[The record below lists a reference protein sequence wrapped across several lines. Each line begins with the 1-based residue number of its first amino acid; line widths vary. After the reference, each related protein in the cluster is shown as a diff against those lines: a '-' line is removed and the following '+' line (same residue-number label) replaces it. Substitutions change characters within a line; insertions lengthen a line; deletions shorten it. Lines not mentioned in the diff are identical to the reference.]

1 MYTLSNSNCT
11 AYAHSTFNKDDAILK
26 AINNCITEGMSKV
39 ELIEK
44 LMENTENIPDL
55 EEIDFKIKQ
64 LLYYEDADG
73 LLHNCKIPIN
83 TNIFFFVGVIL
94 FLVFAIL
101 AGMTYFNKQQK
112 TE

>member
-1 MYTLSNSNCT
+1 MYTIYSNCT
-11 AYAHSTFNKDDAILK
+11 SYAHSTFNKDDATLK
-26 AINNCITEGMSKV
+26 AINNCIQENMTKV

-44 LMENTENIPDL
+44 LMDDSENIPDL
-55 EEIDFKIKQ
+55 DVIDFKIKQ
-64 LLYYEDADG
+64 LLYYEDDEG
-73 LLHNCKIPIN
+73 YLHSCKIPIN

-112 TE
+112 IE